1 MGHGL
6 GDLHAGM
13 MKPRILVVADDA
25 ALRAAL
31 ARWLMAAGYAV
42 EPAET
47 PKHARDVIADA
58 GIALAILA
66 LDRLGPA
73 GLELAREVGA
83 QIEHVIVIAGQPNAA
98 GSPTGSSI
106 SSGDYLAMP
115 VSEHDLLARVKA
127 ALGATPT
134 DDESADRQFLHFEG
148 FVLDTGGRS
157 CVPASGQEVTLTR
170 AEFSLMLTLAKQPGR
185 VLSRDEL
192 SYAVAGRAAGPEDR
206 SVDVLISRLRRKI
219 EPDPKSPRI
228 IVTVPSGGYKFTAKP
243 QAARPSAVANTDSQV
258 APAEDRPTTP
268 HQTATQVIAIQDA
281 KAVASFSGR
290 HRSIAAWTVGALVS
304 LAGLLVIFWYPGFA
318 TKGVPGSAPRAQQFD
333 AAVIP
338 LVNSSVRRELAS
350 YVARPDV
357 KAVAISAAPGSGWGV
372 AFGAPDAEAAK
383 REALDRCSAK
393 SAPRVCRIYAV
404 GSDVVWSPAS
414 LPVPLP
420 ADIHAEPLDV
430 SLAVT
435 EIPALTDASRR
446 EISEKYLPLRGHKAL
461 AVGRQGVL
469 WNGSDEQAEAVR
481 LAIERCGDSY
491 QAPCLLLSVDGFLTI
506 RIPKSRPIESI
517 FMLSLEPE
525 MSEADRQRIAP
536 IYAGKDWRA
545 LARGRSGHWYAVGG
559 RETEGDA
566 IDGALKSC
574 RAAEPECILHAIGN
588 WRVGEKRDSDRR

>member
-1 MGHGL
+1 
-6 GDLHAGM
+6 
-13 MKPRILVVADDA
+13 
-25 ALRAAL
+25 
-31 ARWLMAAGYAV
+31 
-42 EPAET
+42 
-47 PKHARDVIADA
+47 
-58 GIALAILA
+58 
-66 LDRLGPA
+66 
-73 GLELAREVGA
+73 
-83 QIEHVIVIAGQPNAA
+83 
-98 GSPTGSSI
+98 
-106 SSGDYLAMP
+106 MP

-157 CVPASGQEVTLTR
+157 CVPASGQGVTLTR

-228 IVTVPSGGYKFTAKP
+228 IVTVPGGGYRFTAKP
-243 QAARPSAVANTDSQV
+243 QAAPPSAVAIAD
-258 APAEDRPTTP
+258 APAATADDKPTTP
-268 HQTATQVIAIQDA
+268 HQAATQVIAVQGA
-281 KAVASFSGR
+281 KTVASFSGR
-290 HRSIAAWTVGALVS
+290 RRSIAAWVAGALVS

-318 TKGVPGSAPRAQQFD
+318 TKGVPGSAPRAQKFD

-338 LVNSSVRRELAS
+338 LVNNMVRRELAS
-350 YVARPDV
+350 YAARPDV

-372 AFGAPDAEAAK
+372 AFGALDAEAAK